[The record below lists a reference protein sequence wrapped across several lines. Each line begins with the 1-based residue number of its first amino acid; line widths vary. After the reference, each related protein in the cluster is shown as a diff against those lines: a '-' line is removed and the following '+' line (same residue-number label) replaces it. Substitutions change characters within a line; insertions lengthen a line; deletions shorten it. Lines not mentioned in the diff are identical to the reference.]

1 VKVKGSLDSDSD
13 LSGVC
18 SSVNG
23 GKKSDSGEWDSD
35 KVAKGLAEK
44 GRALVGTGERYH
56 L

>member
-1 VKVKGSLDSDSD
+1 MKGSLGSDSD

-18 SSVNG
+18 SSVNS
-23 GKKSDSGEWDSD
+23 GKKSDRGEWDSD

-44 GRALVGTGERYH
+44 GRALVGTRERYH